1 MPDAQERRAAGRE
14 AVEDHFD
21 VPHVEGLRIIR
32 PLARGGFAEV
42 WEAEQV
48 SLGRRVAVKFL
59 RHEHLAQSQFVRLF
73 EQEAR
78 VLARLN
84 HANVVQVID
93 RGSTEQ
99 GPYFVMEY
107 VEGVTLQRLM
117 SKGRLTRD
125 RALTILLHAARG
137 LAYAHRNQVV
147 HRDVKPANILISR
160 AGQVKIGDFG
170 IATVKAHASAAAE
183 EGQGGIP
190 LGTRAYMAPE
200 QRVSFDDVGPQA
212 DVYSL
217 GVILHKIMTGRLPPA
232 PGEVW
237 EPERLPARIRQVLE
251 TALAPT
257 PQRRFADAGA
267 FREALVTALEGRH
280 LDPSTRLGAAGSI
293 QDPGGFELL
302 DVIRQDDR
310 RSVYL
315 VRRRGRRG
323 ERIVV
328 KRYIKDA
335 DALQTV
341 RELCR
346 LEHPNVVRIH
356 AVGERDDSFI
366 MLMEHLP
373 GGDLRER
380 LVRPHGWQETAEVA
394 LAVARALAFTARHG
408 IVHGNLRPSNVL
420 FDSHGRIRVTD
431 FGLPEHYR
439 GEPGKRNWYAD
450 PESTG
455 PTRSTADDLYA
466 LGAIMYEML
475 FAAAIPEEAGPEHVA
490 TACAAIGAPAEF
502 VTVLERLIAPRD
514 RRYPDAAEVVRDLE
528 RIVHLERPAQDA
540 AEPSPAPDG
549 KSSRAIEVADVS
561 GERRPAV
568 GAALIGLAGLAFVW
582 AVERAV
588 VQEWI
593 AELVAWLL
601 RAS

>member
-1 MPDAQERRAAGRE
+1 MSNADQERDGVRRAVAERLE
-14 AVEDHFD
+14 
-21 VPHVEGLRIIR
+21 VPRVEGLRIIR

-59 RHEHLAQSQFVRLF
+59 RHEHLAQEQFVRLF

-93 RGSTEQ
+93 RGSTDQ

-107 VEGVTLQRLM
+107 VEGETLQRLLA
-117 SKGRLTRD
+117 KGRLTRD

-137 LAYAHRNQVV
+137 LAYAHRNRVI

-160 AGQVKIGDFG
+160 GGQVKIGDFG
-170 IATVKAHASAAAE
+170 IATVRARATAASEAS
-183 EGQGGIP
+183 GGGMP

-232 PGEVW
+232 PGEVH
-237 EPERLPARIRQVLE
+237 EPEELPERLRRVLE

-257 PQRRFADAGA
+257 PQRRFPDAGA

-280 LDPSTRLGAAGSI
+280 LDSSVRQGAAGSI
-293 QDPGGFELL
+293 GDPRGFELL
-302 DVIRQDDR
+302 DVIRQDER

-315 VRRRGRRG
+315 VRRGGARG

-328 KRYIKDA
+328 KRYVKDPE
-335 DALQTV
+335 ALATI

-380 LVRPHGWQETAEVA
+380 LVRPHGWRETAQVA

-420 FDSHGRIRVTD
+420 FDSRGRIRVTD

-475 FAAAIPEEAGPEHVA
+475 FAAAVPPEAGSRQAMVA
-490 TACAAIGAPAEF
+490 CRALGAPGEF
-502 VTVLERLIAPRD
+502 ASILGRLIAPRSE
-514 RRYPDAAEVVRDLE
+514 RYAEPSQVVRDLE
-528 RIVHLERPAQDA
+528 RLLHREQPQARADPVEPDDA
-540 AEPSPAPDG
+540 AAGEPTDAPAPEI
-549 KSSRAIEVADVS
+549 RVAW
-561 GERRPAV
+561 GPA
-568 GAALIGLAGLAFVW
+568 LLGLAGLVFVW
-582 AVERAV
+582 LLERAV
-588 VQEWI
+588 VTEFL
-593 AELVAWLL
+593 AELVARWI
-601 RAS
+601 R

>member
-1 MPDAQERRAAGRE
+1 MPEARDGRGDSRQ
-14 AVEDHFD
+14 AVEERFE
-21 VPHVEGLRIIR
+21 VPEVEGLRIIR

-59 RHEHLAQSQFVRLF
+59 RHEHLAQEQFVRLF

-107 VEGVTLQRLM
+107 VEGETLQRLM
-117 SKGRLTRD
+117 AKGRLTRD

-147 HRDVKPANILISR
+147 HRDVKPANIMISR
-160 AGQVKIGDFG
+160 RGQVKIGDFG
-170 IATVKAHASAAAE
+170 IATVRARASAESDQA
-183 EGQGGIP
+183 GGGMP

-200 QRVSFDDVGPQA
+200 QRVSFDEVGPQA

-232 PGEVW
+232 PGELH
-237 EPERLPARIRQVLE
+237 EPEELPERLRQVME

-257 PQRRFADAGA
+257 PQRRFPDAGA

-280 LDPSTRLGAAGSI
+280 LDPSTRRGAAHTI
-293 QDPGGFELL
+293 EDPGGFELL
-302 DVIRQDDR
+302 DVIRQDER

-315 VRRRGRRG
+315 VRRGGRRG

-328 KRYIKDA
+328 KRYVKDV
-335 DALQTV
+335 DALTTV

-380 LVRPHGWQETAEVA
+380 LVRPHGWRETAEVA
-394 LAVARALAFTARHG
+394 VSVARALAFTARHG
-408 IVHGNLRPSNVL
+408 VVHGNLRPSNVL
-420 FDSHGRIRVTD
+420 FDARGRVRVTD

-455 PTRSTADDLYA
+455 DARTTADDLYA

-475 FAAAIPEEAGPEHVA
+475 FAAAIPSEGGSREVRS
-490 TACAAIGAPAEF
+490 ACAAVGAPEEF
-502 VTVLERLIAPRD
+502 AAILERLIAPRSG
-514 RRYPDAAEVVRDLE
+514 RYTDPADVVRDLE
-528 RIVHLERPAQDA
+528 RLLHVQHGEQGGGRDTGGAIAEGVAEAAAGEAGARPGRVAYG
-540 AEPSPAPDG
+540 PA
-549 KSSRAIEVADVS
+549 
-561 GERRPAV
+561 
-568 GAALIGLAGLAFVW
+568 LLGLAGLVLVW
-582 AVERAV
+582 LLEHEAVRREI
-588 VQEWI
+588 ED
-593 AELVAWLL
+593 LVAAWLD
-601 RAS
+601 